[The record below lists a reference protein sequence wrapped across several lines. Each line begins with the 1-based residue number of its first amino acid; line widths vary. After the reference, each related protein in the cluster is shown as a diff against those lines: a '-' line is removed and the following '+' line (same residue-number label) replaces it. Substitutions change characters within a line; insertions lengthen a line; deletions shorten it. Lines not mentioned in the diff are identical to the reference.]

1 MALGGQVAVITG
13 FSQGISRAGAPG
25 LVPQV
30 TGTLLT
36 ADAGFTLG
44 NG

>member
-1 MALGGQVAVITG
+1 MALGGQVAVIT
-13 FSQGISRAGAPG
+13 GISRAGAPG